1 MAGYSGHEVVKVPD
15 ISRFSI
21 GKEWEN
27 LGPGEKSGKYLSL
40 TKPKLAAPSPTVTQ
54 TGGNIGA
61 ASVTHPTERRKF
73 TIAEL
78 RRICSFPDDFKLT
91 GSYAQQ
97 WERMGR
103 AVPPIMAFWIARAV
117 REVLFGL
124 DGREPWPHDPACLTA
139 GLEYEPPGE
148 DR

>member
-1 MAGYSGHEVVKVPD
+1 MGTPD
-15 ISRFSI
+15 SWFNISRAPIHGPSDAVLQSGGQ
-21 GKEWEN
+21 GKN
-27 LGPGEKSGKYLSL
+27 
-40 TKPKLAAPSPTVTQ
+40 AAV
-54 TGGNIGA
+54 GIL
-61 ASVTHPTERRKF
+61 HPTERRKF

-103 AVPPIMAFWIARAV
+103 AVPPIMAFWIASAV